1 MVESDVSGRGGFST
15 TYGINGRSILSQLP
29 FFDVT
34 KCLPYDIMH
43 SLFEG
48 VGPHTL
54 NCLFKHLIN
63 NGFVDLSTI
72 NKSISELCIGLS
84 EKSSLPSTIFHDSGT
99 FRFKQK
105 GNN

>member
-15 TYGINGRSILSQLP
+15 TYGI
-29 FFDVT
+29 
-34 KCLPYDIMH
+34 
-43 SLFEG
+43 EG